1 MQLCGADKPY
11 LSPEKLQE
19 KHKDIM
25 EACITQFRS
34 TRKLGGGLYSERYEK
49 KLEEQ
54 IKEAYELFVKRNESK
69 HILNAYRTPVVLT
82 LLIVLSYIVSSILD
96 FLGVESLSKTAVW
109 GLYVPLLLVA
119 VWVYVRYSGNFREI
133 GEMIDNVTTA
143 VWENV
148 SDVCVPL
155 FLGLH
160 HLQCLITL
168 VLGECSALW
177 GERE

>member
-1 MQLCGADKPY
+1 
-11 LSPEKLQE
+11 
-19 KHKDIM
+19 M

-34 TRKLGGGLYSERYEK
+34 TRKLGGDLYSERYEK

-119 VWVYVRYSGNFREI
+119 VWVYVRYSGNFREV

-148 SDVCVPL
+148 SGPICSLGVCHP
-155 FLGLH
+155 H
-160 HLQCLITL
+160 CLITYSIQN
-168 VLGECSALW
+168 VKFYT
-177 GERE
+177 EREDLGDLVMCSDVV